1 MFVQCLR
8 ETQAEWKGHREIL
21 TILEAY
27 ASDVPQLHPLL
38 DVFEQRRDDILK
50 HLNFETFVNKLLAM
64 GAITVHENMDVSNP
78 HRSAEE
84 NTAALVYL
92 LEQRPGADGLFTFIE
107 CLHAD
112 PNPGHL
118 TLSQEL
124 LDEGQYTVLFFQWNL
139 Q

>member
-8 ETQAEWKGHREIL
+8 KTQVECKGHRKIL

-38 DVFEQRRDDILK
+38 SVFEQRREDILR
-50 HLNFETFVNKLLAM
+50 HLNFETFVNKLRAM

-78 HRSAEE
+78 HRSTEE
-84 NTAALVYL
+84 NTAALLHL
-92 LEQRPGADGLFTFIE
+92 LEQRPGADGLFKFIE

-124 LDEGQYTVLFFQWNL
+124 LSEGQ
-139 Q
+139 